1 MSNQNEFQLR
11 IAPDGVITAIY
22 SDDLADLLA
31 EASQVTIRRASFV
44 EPHPSGGWFADM
56 APSGGPVL
64 GRFRLREE
72 ALRAEMA
79 WLENKLFEEPPCTC
93 PGEILPIR
101 ATCPLHGDR

>member
-1 MSNQNEFQLR
+1 MQNTFT
-11 IAPDGVITAIY
+11 IDVSPDGTMRMIY
-22 SDDLADLLA
+22 DDSLVDLFGQG
-31 EASQVTIRRASFV
+31 QVMIRRASWV
-44 EPHPSGGWFADM
+44 EPHPDGGWTADM

-72 ALRAEMA
+72 ALRAEKA
-79 WLENKLFEEPPCTC
+79 WLENRLFEEPPCTC